1 MVGRTNAIAAG
12 GGELVTAFTSKSI
25 PSDGTRTYI
34 TLTCDFDPLV
44 VYAEGPNY
52 FGDLY
57 ENESRY
63 RLTKEDA
70 WQYSGFV
77 KSNNQ
82 SPTISISGRT
92 VTVSFRTNDGGTG
105 YLRAWGFP
113 D

>member
-1 MVGRTNAIAAG
+1 MIGRTNAIAAG

-25 PSDGTRTYI
+25 PNDGTSTYI
-34 TLTCDFDPLV
+34 TLTCDFDPLI
-44 VYAEGPNY
+44 VYAEGPNN

-63 RLTKEDA
+63 RLTKKDA
-70 WQYSGFV
+70 WQYSGYV
-77 KSNNQ
+77 KSHQ
-82 SPTISISGRT
+82 SPIISISGRT

>member
-1 MVGRTNAIAAG
+1 MIGRTNAIAAG

-25 PSDGTRTYI
+25 PNDGTRTYI

-44 VYAEGPNY
+44 VYAEGPNM
-52 FGDLY
+52 FGNLY

-77 KSNNQ
+77 KSNQ
-82 SPTISISGRT
+82 SQIISISGRT
-92 VTVSFRTNDGGTG
+92 VTVSFRTDDGGTG

>member
-1 MVGRTNAIAAG
+1 MIGRTNAIAAG

-25 PSDGTRTYI
+25 PNDGTRTYI

-44 VYAEGPNY
+44 VYAEGPNM
-52 FGDLY
+52 FGSLY

-70 WQYSGFV
+70 WQKSGYPNS
-77 KSNNQ
+77 SNI
-82 SPTISISGRT
+82 ISINGRT
-92 VTVSFRTNDGGTG
+92 VTVSFRTDDGGTG
-105 YLRAWGFP
+105 FLRAWGFP